1 MPAGERHLRLLLEA
15 AVDPHRAPA
24 DPEAELAVAGDALAA
39 AGLVDPALARRL
51 LAELR
56 LALALRRDPPPW
68 PLPPGRAPAAEARPV
83 GGTPEGPRAVA
94 LGPLAVPTATGALG
108 VLAVSVGADG
118 ATLHATFDADGGMGE
133 GAGRRPAALA
143 RGPQARR
150 ARAAGPAGTR
160 APAAPAPPGT
170 TRQVTPGRDTP
181 GGALRALELT
191 GDGGPPAWVGPVG
204 RAATAAG
211 GWRLACPVDGLEPAT
226 AAVAV
231 RLGGRPVGRLAT
243 VAARPALAGREHR
256 RRPAAVWV
264 AGALGRVASGA
275 GTGPVGAG
283 VRALIAA
290 GALDPGDPL
299 AHQAALLDELGP
311 GGDASGLDARW
322 RSALE
327 RRHAPAEVTGA
338 WAVGAFVDL
347 GTERVRF
354 DAVHAGPGGLWL
366 LGACGPVAGG
376 RGADGPA
383 PVGVAAYDDR
393 LNGYV
398 LAGPLAPA
406 AGAAVWRLVPELDPA
421 ASSLRIEVTG
431 STREASVEVT
441 LR

>member
-39 AGLVDPALARRL
+39 VGLVDPALARQL

-68 PLPPGRAPAAEARPV
+68 PLPAGRAPAAAARPV
-83 GGTPEGPRAVA
+83 GGAPEGPRAVA
-94 LGPLAVPTATGALG
+94 LGPLAVPTAGGTLG

-118 ATLHATFDADGGMGE
+118 ATLHAALDPDGGTVEAAG
-133 GAGRRPAALA
+133 GRRPAALA
-143 RGPQARR
+143 RGPQTRR
-150 ARAAGPAGTR
+150 ARAGAPAGTR

-204 RAATAAG
+204 RAGTAAG

-226 AAVAV
+226 AGVTV
-231 RLGGRPVGRLAT
+231 RLGGRPVGRLAA

-264 AGALGRVASGA
+264 AGALDRVASGA
-275 GTGPVGAG
+275 GPGPVGAG
-283 VRALIAA
+283 VRALVAA

-299 AHQAALLDELGP
+299 AHQAALLDDLGP
-311 GGDASGLDARW
+311 GGDTSALDARW
-322 RSALE
+322 RSAVE
-327 RRHAPAEVTGA
+327 RRQAPAEVTGA

-347 GTERVRF
+347 GAERVRF

-366 LGACGPVAGG
+366 LGACGP
-376 RGADGPA
+376 A
-383 PVGVAAYDDR
+383 PVSVAAYDDR

-398 LAGPLAPA
+398 LAGPLAPV
-406 AGAAVWRLVPELDPA
+406 AGAAAWRLVPELDPA
-421 ASSLRIEVTG
+421 ASSLRIELTG
-431 STREASVEVT
+431 STREASVEVR